1 MTLPADDHDVTKLYH
16 EGSADEPPAAL
27 DRAILKAARES
38 LAPARKP
45 GKPWWLRFALPLQ
58 LALSAVLVTML
69 ALTVD
74 RNPPEAPA
82 VTERTEP
89 QQAPVPAPL
98 KAAPA
103 GADPAAPAG
112 ADPAA
117 GESPVAAPAT
127 EAKAPLAVPS
137 ESRPSSPRADRK
149 AEAAPAAIPVPGR
162 SERASAEKAAVEG
175 AAAPVGGRSLEATRP
190 GPAAA
195 GAVPGVPPSSGAPA
209 ANRDAA
215 ARSPSDWLA
224 AIERLA
230 GTGEKTAA
238 RAELEAFHKAYPDYP
253 VPERLEKLLAS

>member
-1 MTLPADDHDVTKLYH
+1 MTLPANDHDVTKLYH
-16 EGSADEPPAAL
+16 EGSTDEPPAAL
-27 DRAILKAARES
+27 DRAIVRAARES
-38 LAPARKP
+38 IAPAREAR
-45 GKPWWLRFALPLQ
+45 KPWWPRFALPLQ

-89 QQAPVPAPL
+89 QQAPASATL
-98 KAAPA
+98 KAAPTGA
-103 GADPAAPAG
+103 G
-112 ADPAA
+112 PAA
-117 GESPVAAPAT
+117 GESSAAAPAP
-127 EAKAPLAVPS
+127 EAKARLAAPS
-137 ESRPSSPRADRK
+137 ESRPSSPKADLK
-149 AEAAPAAIPVPGR
+149 AEAAPAAMPVPGR
-162 SERASAEKAAVEG
+162 SDRASAEKAAAED
-175 AAAPVGGRSLEATRP
+175 AAAPVGGRSLEAARR

-209 ANRDAA
+209 ANQAAA

-238 RAELEAFHKAYPDYP
+238 RAELEAFRKAYPDYP
-253 VPERLEKLLAS
+253 VPERLEKLLAP

>member
-1 MTLPADDHDVTKLYH
+1 MTLPADGHDVTKLYH
-16 EGSADEPPAAL
+16 EGSTDEPPAAL
-27 DRAILKAARES
+27 DRAILKAARENIT
-38 LAPARKP
+38 PAREP
-45 GKPWWLRFALPLQ
+45 RKPWWLRFALPLQ

-89 QQAPVPAPL
+89 QQAPASATL
-98 KAAPA
+98 KAEPA
-103 GADPAAPAG
+103 GAGPTAGGSPAA
-112 ADPAA
+112 
-117 GESPVAAPAT
+117 VQAP
-127 EAKAPLAVPS
+127 EARAPLAAPS

-162 SERASAEKAAVEG
+162 SERASTEKAVVDD

-195 GAVPGVPPSSGAPA
+195 GAVPGVAPSSGAPA
-209 ANRDAA
+209 ANRAIT

-238 RAELEAFHKAYPDYP
+238 RAELEAFRKAYPDYP
-253 VPERLEKLLAS
+253 VPERLEKLLAP